1 MDVPSAGPGSF
12 ETMLFDAASTVLGT
26 LGVGLRELV
35 YHKAMEVELTAR
47 GFGVNFKKALNIV
60 YKGKI
65 VGTVEPDL
73 IVMHEDKE
81 FVVELKIENIS
92 AKDEA
97 QLRNY
102 MRLTCTCIGYLISF
116 NVAKGLISKT
126 VEL

>member
-1 MDVPSAGPGSF
+1 
-12 ETMLFDAASTVLGT
+12 VLGA
-26 LGVGLRELV
+26 LGIGLRELV
-35 YHKAMEVELTAR
+35 YHKAMEAELTAR
-47 GFGVNFKKALNIV
+47 GCGVNFKKALNIV